1 MIQITIENY
10 ERYKRIFGQ
19 LGYNLQR
26 LATQMGATKS
36 LLETQDERWKD
47 KGGLGKY
54 KETSDLMIELQ
65 GWLNEV
71 NVYLTE
77 LNVDNFYIDALELPT
92 ELKNNTNGTE

>member
-19 LGYNLQR
+19 LGDNLKQ
-26 LATQMGATKS
+26 LTVHMGLTKAM
-36 LLETQDERWKD
+36 LETQDERWKD

-77 LNVDNFYIDALELPT
+77 LNVDNFYIDALTLPT
-92 ELKNNTNGTE
+92 ELKNTD

>member
-19 LGYNLQR
+19 LGDNLKR
-26 LATQMGATKS
+26 LAVHMGFTKAM
-36 LLETQDERWKD
+36 LETQDERWKD
-47 KGGLGKY
+47 KGELGKY
-54 KETSDLMIELQ
+54 KETSDLMIEFK

-77 LNVDNFYIDALELPT
+77 LNVDKFYIDALALPT
-92 ELKNNTNGTE
+92 ELK